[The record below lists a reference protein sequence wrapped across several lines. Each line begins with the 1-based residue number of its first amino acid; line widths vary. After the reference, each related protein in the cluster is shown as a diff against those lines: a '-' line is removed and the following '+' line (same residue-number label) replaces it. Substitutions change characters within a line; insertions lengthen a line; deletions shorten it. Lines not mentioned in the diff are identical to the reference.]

1 MPAKTARTAPKK
13 IARRT
18 KAASPDNAAEVLDAE
33 IDEALSESGFYKS
46 IRNRRHP
53 YEEATVTA
61 LLRKIGEQR
70 VKALAESVATYI
82 AANLPKA
89 ISKRKGLAGY
99 RTSPYVLLTSA
110 NVMRLTGP
118 RAFAKFLFDSKLY
131 AGLETSFGKSIE
143 AAFVGHY
150 PVGNDPMRRWNDPA
164 EKLAEFAA
172 LKATKLSKEEK
183 ARKRNSSAWREIDKS
198 VIVGTR
204 RYLITIK
211 SGPNCI
217 NDTQVTGMVG
227 AIRENW
233 ATWLAETKKNHP
245 SVTTLDVVIGLT
257 YGTDLTTN
265 NKENQILAK
274 LQDFGFKEEDRAKH
288 PGVLINST
296 GEVRIYRVIGQD
308 FWSFIGSPRKPEAA
322 GFVFL
327 EVLLALARALTK
339 AMRKSEVV
347 EGAMSL
353 EDRVNA
359 KLDELIAGLAEL
371 KFPRDSLPEW
381 VRKDFIEHE
390 LFWLATAMTAFF
402 DNGV

>member
-1 MPAKTARTAPKK
+1 MPSKSDKPKKTAVPKK
-13 IARRT
+13 VT
-18 KAASPDNAAEVLDAE
+18 STGNEAEVLDAE
-33 IDEALSESGFYKS
+33 IEEGLAESGFYNS
-46 IRNRRHP
+46 IRNHRHP
-53 YEEATVTA
+53 YDEATIAT
-61 LLRKIGEQR
+61 LLGKIGEPR
-70 VKALAESVATYI
+70 VRALAESVATYI
-82 AANLPKA
+82 IANLPKA

-110 NVMRLTGP
+110 NVMRLTEP

-150 PVGNDPMRRWNDPA
+150 PIGSGPASRWGDPA

-172 LKATKLSKEEK
+172 LKANKLSKEEK

-198 VIVGTR
+198 VIVGKR
-204 RYLITIK
+204 RFLITIK

-227 AIRENW
+227 AIKENW
-233 ATWLAETKKNHP
+233 ATWLAETKKNYP
-245 SVTTLDVVIGLT
+245 GVTALDVVIGLT

-288 PGVLINST
+288 PGVLINSA
-296 GEVRIYRVIGQD
+296 GELRVYRVIGQD
-308 FWSFIGSPRKPEAA
+308 FWSFIGSPQKPADA
-322 GFVFL
+322 NFVFL
-327 EVLLALARALTK
+327 EVLLALAKALTK
-339 AMRKSEVV
+339 AMRKSEV
-347 EGAMSL
+347 ENGELSL

-371 KFPRDSLPEW
+371 KFPRNSLPEW

>member
-1 MPAKTARTAPKK
+1 MHFKTG
-13 IARRT
+13 
-18 KAASPDNAAEVLDAE
+18 S
-33 IDEALSESGFYKS
+33 
-46 IRNRRHP
+46 
-53 YEEATVTA
+53 
-61 LLRKIGEQR
+61 
-70 VKALAESVATYI
+70 
-82 AANLPKA
+82 
-89 ISKRKGLAGY
+89 
-99 RTSPYVLLTSA
+99 YVLLTSA
-110 NVMRLTGP
+110 NVMRLTEP

-150 PVGNDPMRRWNDPA
+150 PIGSDPASRWGDPA

-172 LKATKLSKEEK
+172 LKANKLSKEEK
-183 ARKRNSSAWREIDKS
+183 ARRRNSSAWREIDKS

-233 ATWLAETKKNHP
+233 LTWLAETKKNYP
-245 SVTTLDVVIGLT
+245 RVAALDVVIGLT

-288 PGVLINST
+288 PGVLINAT
-296 GEVRIYRVIGQD
+296 GEVRVYRVIGQD
-308 FWSFIGSPRKPEAA
+308 FWSFIGSPQNPKDAT
-322 GFVFL
+322 FVFL

-339 AMRKSEVV
+339 AMRKSEVPGG
-347 EGAMSL
+347 ELSL

-371 KFPRDSLPEW
+371 KFPRNSLPEW

>member
-1 MPAKTARTAPKK
+1 MPPKTDKPKLK
-13 IARRT
+13 
-18 KAASPDNAAEVLDAE
+18 KATSIGTEAEVLDAE
-33 IDEALSESGFYKS
+33 IEEGLAESGFYNS
-46 IRNRRHP
+46 IRNHRHP

-61 LLRKIGEQR
+61 LLGKIGEQR

-82 AANLPKA
+82 IANLPKA

-110 NVMRLTGP
+110 NVMRLTEP

-150 PVGNDPMRRWNDPA
+150 PIGSDPASRWGDPA

-172 LKATKLSKEEK
+172 LKANKLSKEEK

-198 VIVGTR
+198 VIVGKR

-227 AIRENW
+227 AIKENW
-233 ATWLAETKKNHP
+233 ETWLAETKKNYP
-245 SVTTLDVVIGLT
+245 RVTALDVVIGLT

-274 LQDFGFKEEDRAKH
+274 LQDFGFKEENRAKH
-288 PGVLINST
+288 PGVLINTT
-296 GEVRIYRVIGQD
+296 GEVRVFRVIGQD
-308 FWSFIGSPRKPEAA
+308 FWSFIGSPRNPKDANFA
-322 GFVFL
+322 FL

-339 AMRKSEVV
+339 AMRKSES
-347 EGAMSL
+347 ENSELSL

-359 KLDELIAGLAEL
+359 KLDELITGLAEL
-371 KFPRDSLPEW
+371 KFPRNSLPEW
-381 VRKDFIEHE
+381 VRKDFVEHE